1 MSHLTQNIAAHVDH
15 VVSGHH
21 LSQSF
26 WHVLAGCFYSFQR
39 WSTILGLRPAA
50 TCPIQPSRSSQ
61 VLLSYLAMSRHWSLQ
76 PGFISHAR
84 VKSHYYW
91 SNCPEM
97 RNILQQWS
105 FSCGKC
111 AENHV
116 LAMIQQQHV
125 DGGFHW
131 SRIGLSDVCF
141 TGKPWFPVD
150 FPWNI
155 PKTLI
160 KFVFFFIFMVRIMNP
175 DDTSIFLMAEATSR
189 SNQLATSFFI
199 RRRSFWID
207 PWIGLK
213 DFECPPLW
221 EAG

>member
-15 VVSGHH
+15 VVSGQH

-50 TCPIQPSRSSQ
+50 TCPIQPSRSQ

-76 PGFISHAR
+76 PDFISHAQ
-84 VKSHYYW
+84 VKSHYDW
-91 SNCPEM
+91 SKCPEM

-105 FSCGKC
+105 FSWGRC

-125 DGGFHW
+125 DGGFNW

-141 TGKPWFPVD
+141 RGKPWFPVD

-155 PKTLI
+155 PKTFSLFSCPSSWLGSWI
-160 KFVFFFIFMVRIMNP
+160 QMTLRFFWWP
-175 DDTSIFLMAEATSR
+175 KQPAC
-189 SNQLATSFFI
+189 NQLATSFFI
-199 RRRSFWID
+199 RPRSFWID
-207 PWIGLK
+207 PWISLK